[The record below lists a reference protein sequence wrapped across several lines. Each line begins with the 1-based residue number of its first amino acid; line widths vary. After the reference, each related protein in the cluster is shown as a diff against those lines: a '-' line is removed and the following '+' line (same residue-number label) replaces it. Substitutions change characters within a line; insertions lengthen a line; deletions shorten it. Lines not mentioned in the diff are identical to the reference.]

1 MYVLFVVLIVLA
13 AILMVLVVVIQNSKG
28 GGLASSFSSS
38 NGLLGVR
45 KTTDVLE
52 KTTWTLAAVIVVLSI
67 ASAYT
72 LTRNTG
78 STSVMQ
84 QDEAVQRAIN
94 PNNVQAFPA
103 AQDAAPA
110 ETPATE
116 APAAEP
122 AN

>member
-1 MYVLFVVLIVLA
+1 MYSLFVVLIVLA

-110 ETPATE
+110 EAPATE